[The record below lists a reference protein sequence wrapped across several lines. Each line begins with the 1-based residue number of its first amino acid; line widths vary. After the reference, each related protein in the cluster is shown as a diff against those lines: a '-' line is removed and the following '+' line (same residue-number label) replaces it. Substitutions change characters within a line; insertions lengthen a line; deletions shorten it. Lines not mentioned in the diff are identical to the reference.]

1 MYRRIEDFLRNWE
14 YEAESTK
21 KVLASLTD
29 ATLKQAVSN
38 DHRTLGRIA
47 WHIITTIPEM
57 MGRTGLKITE
67 VAADSPMPKSA
78 AEFKKAYGDVSKSL
92 QDLVTGTWQDDTLK
106 VFDDMYGE
114 QWQRGASLRILI
126 SHEIHHRAQMTV
138 LMRQAGL
145 PVPGV
150 YGPSLEEWSGY
161 GAKPPEI

>member
-1 MYRRIEDFLRNWE
+1 M
-14 YEAESTK
+14 ESGGTSK
-21 KVLASLTD
+21 IMNALTD
-29 ATLKQAVSN
+29 KSLAQKVAN